1 MLEKERNWEVQR
13 ENETHV
19 HGMRTSVICAH
30 VRRART
36 NMALCCCEILSHPPS
51 LTALQ
56 VSLDEVDQTAIPLRF
71 PSILAEP
78 LQLQCQCRAQ
88 S

>member
-1 MLEKERNWEVQR
+1 MQATVLEKERNWEVQR

-36 NMALCCCEILSHPPS
+36 NMALCCCEILSDPPS
-51 LTALQ
+51 LTAIQ
-56 VSLDEVDQTAIPLRF
+56 VRLDEVDQTMTMNRLPLPRH
-71 PSILAEP
+71 A
-78 LQLQCQCRAQ
+78 
-88 S
+88 

>member
-1 MLEKERNWEVQR
+1 MQATVLEKERNWEVQR

-36 NMALCCCEILSHPPS
+36 NMALRCREILGNPAAVQLGRDWME
-51 LTALQ
+51 LTKTLTVGRSAE
-56 VSLDEVDQTAIPLRF
+56 SRF
-71 PSILAEP
+71 GQRVIGSKA
-78 LQLQCQCRAQ
+78 
-88 S
+88 

>member
-36 NMALCCCEILSHPPS
+36 NMALCCCEILSDPPS
-51 LTALQ
+51 LTA
-56 VSLDEVDQTAIPLRF
+56 TAIRVSWMKLTIPPLPPP
-71 PSILAEP
+71 PSS
-78 LQLQCQCRAQ
+78 LQCQCRAQ